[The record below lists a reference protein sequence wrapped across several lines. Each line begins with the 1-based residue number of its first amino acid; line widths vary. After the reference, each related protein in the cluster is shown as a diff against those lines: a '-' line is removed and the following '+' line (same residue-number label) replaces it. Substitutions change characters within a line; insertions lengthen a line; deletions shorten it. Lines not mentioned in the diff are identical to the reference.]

1 MSAAARVET
10 VDVILPLAAAEDVL
24 AWKRAVAERLKLPES
39 QLGELRLRK
48 HSIDARKSRIKVQL
62 RIEAGIGGDLPEEP
76 KLTADYPRVK
86 AGAPV
91 VVIVGSGPAGMF
103 AALRCLELGRKP
115 IVLERGVTFDA
126 AFHDWANEVYSPE
139 GLGGVSLLNFRKD
152 ILVTLMNLQGV
163 PVRSYKVYRCWP
175 SAYTALPEL
184 SANDN
189 AVAIQSLTLQ
199 NEGWELD
206 DAVVETAEF

>member
-1 MSAAARVET
+1 M
-10 VDVILPLAAAEDVL
+10 
-24 AWKRAVAERLKLPES
+24 AW
-39 QLGELRLRK
+39 
-48 HSIDARKSRIKVQL
+48 RI
-62 RIEAGIGGDLPEEP
+62 
-76 KLTADYPRVK
+76 ADYIERGEIDNREKGRVF
-86 AGAPV
+86 GQ
-91 VVIVGSGPAGMF
+91 IWINGID
-103 AALRCLELGRKP
+103 EP
-115 IVLERGVTFDA
+115 IVLERGVTYDA

-139 GLGGVSLLNFRKD
+139 GLGGVSLKNFRKD

-199 NEGWELD
+199 DPLSRQLAIAGQPEPVRDDARRHEKAEDDKDQEGSADHGQQSQVPTREEEIPDTAADPSRMELD
-206 DAVVETAEF
+206 LEDRLPIGFSVSHTGSEKTLARLVSTD

>member
-1 MSAAARVET
+1 M
-10 VDVILPLAAAEDVL
+10 AEFSVNTERYNPYAGFL
-24 AWKRAVAERLKLPES
+24 FQVSVA
-39 QLGELRLRK
+39 GE
-48 HSIDARKSRIKVQL
+48 VV
-62 RIEAGIGGDLPEEP
+62 AGISKVGALSRTTEVISHRPGNVVSHQFHSPG
-76 KLTADYPRVK
+76 LT
-86 AGAPV
+86 
-91 VVIVGSGPAGMF
+91 SH
-103 AALRCLELGRKP
+103 EP

-139 GLGGVSLLNFRKD
+139 GLGGVSLKNFRKD

-163 PVRSYKVYRCWP
+163 AVRSYKVYRCWP

-206 DAVVETAEF
+206 EAVVETAEF

>member
-1 MSAAARVET
+1 M
-10 VDVILPLAAAEDVL
+10 AEFSVNT
-24 AWKRAVAERLKLPES
+24 KRYDPYRSFLF
-39 QLGELRLRK
+39 Q
-48 HSIDARKSRIKVQL
+48 
-62 RIEAGIGGDLPEEP
+62 
-76 KLTADYPRVK
+76 
-86 AGAPV
+86 V
-91 VVIVGSGPAGMF
+91 VVAGNVVAGVSKVG
-103 AALRCLELGRKP
+103 ALARTTEVVSHRPGNAISHQYHSPGLTSHEP

-139 GLGGVSLLNFRKD
+139 GLGGVSLKDFRKD

-163 PVRSYKVYRCWP
+163 AVRSYKVYRCWP

-199 NEGWELD
+199 NEGWEMD
-206 DAVVETAEF
+206 EAVVETTEF